1 MCEKGSGPSAH
12 LFRASGGIG
21 IHGRLKICYSCGF
34 ESRLAYAMKTIVL
47 GLFDVYDSV
56 HIDGNINWK
65 THHRKEFNTNW
76 LRSRWDER
84 GLAVSY
90 PFESVILAGRAQS
103 GNWFTTVEM
112 ALLYCDSV
120 ILDITGYNR
129 FGRYISRCFTRE
141 VERVMDNPVWA
152 SKARFYWD
160 GNWIDKHEGYY
171 HVTGRQLTNV

>member
-1 MCEKGSGPSAH
+1 
-12 LFRASGGIG
+12 
-21 IHGRLKICYSCGF
+21 
-34 ESRLAYAMKTIVL
+34 MKTIVL
-47 GLFDVYDSV
+47 GLFDVCDNV
-56 HIDGNINWK
+56 HVDGNTDWRTNY
-65 THHRKEFNTNW
+65 RKCYGTNW

-84 GLAVSY
+84 GLAESY
-90 PFESVILAGRAQS
+90 PFDSVVPYGDELRYGRFELVELALNR
-103 GNWFTTVEM
+103 
-112 ALLYCDSV
+112 CDSV

-129 FGRYISRCFTRE
+129 LGHYISRCFTRE

>member
-1 MCEKGSGPSAH
+1 MIPPPRFRGLPVLPELDNRRKGES
-12 LFRASGGIG
+12 FRASGGIG

-47 GLFDVYDSV
+47 GLFDVCDNV
-56 HIDGNINWK
+56 HVDGNTDWRTNY
-65 THHRKEFNTNW
+65 RKCYGTNW

-84 GLAVSY
+84 GLAESY
-90 PFESVILAGRAQS
+90 PF
-103 GNWFTTVEM
+103 
-112 ALLYCDSV
+112 DSV

-129 FGRYISRCFTRE
+129 LGHYISRCFTRE